1 MKTTVDRLLMNL
13 RGYKEKAFV
22 LLATSYKGSQANGAT
37 LVICNMPYSDI
48 ICVASRGRMIDGK
61 NRQCL
66 EPCPVEGKT
75 NCLTTVEKDNLLMQR
90 PHGYNAGKIY
100 KDKAPTLTANAWQEN
115 NLIMSNNTK
124 QLNPSGESNNGQQPY
139 QQNRVYDINHK
150 APACCASLTGGAYA
164 IADEN
169 APELRIR
176 RLTPTECARL
186 QTVPDWY
193 KWGCSNTQQYKMLG
207 NGWTI
212 DVIAHIL
219 SFLQLKAQKH
229 IEKAEEPKP
238 KKCGNC
244 ALCIHTYMGSECQL
258 TDNPVDD
265 AQDGCID
272 YIPEDER

>member
-1 MKTTVDRLLMNL
+1 MKTIVDRLLMNL
-13 RGYKEKAFV
+13 RGYKEKAFA

-37 LVICNMPYSDI
+37 LVICDMPYSDI

-100 KDKAPTLTANAWQEN
+100 KDKAPTLTVNAWQEN

>member
-1 MKTTVDRLLMNL
+1 MKAIVDRLLMNL
-13 RGYKEKAFV
+13 RGYKEKAFA

-37 LVICNMPYSDI
+37 LVICDMPYSDI